1 MPVQTSPDL
10 APAAARM
17 AELIL
22 GIPDALL
29 AEPTP
34 CSEYTLGDLA
44 DHTGGFALAF
54 TAAARKDPG
63 MLSEPPR
70 PGDAS
75 QLEDGWRT
83 RIARDV
89 RVMAEAWSD
98 PQAWSGMTKV
108 GGVELPGEVCGIF
121 ALDELVIHGWDVARA
136 SRQPF
141 DCDKASLEALMSFVG
156 PDTEL
161 GQMARTN
168 GIFGPI
174 VEVPEGSSLLDRV
187 IGLTGRQPAW

>member
-1 MPVQTSPDL
+1 MPVQTFPDL
-10 APAAARM
+10 APAAQQM
-17 AELIL
+17 AGLIL

-34 CSEYTLGDLA
+34 CEEYTLGDLA
-44 DHTGGFALAF
+44 DHVGGFAVAF
-54 TAAARKDPG
+54 TAAAKKDTG
-63 MLSEPPR
+63 LLTEPPR

-75 QLEDGWRT
+75 QLEAGWRT
-83 RIARDV
+83 RIARDL
-89 RVMAEAWSD
+89 RTLADAWSD
-98 PQAWSGMTKV
+98 RQAWAGMTEV
-108 GGVELPGEVCGIF
+108 GGVELPGEICGIV

-141 DCDKASLEALMSFVG
+141 DCDVASLEALMGFVG
-156 PDTEL
+156 PDTEM
-161 GQMARTN
+161 GQMARSN

-174 VEVPEGSSLLDRV
+174 VEVPDGSPMLDRV

>member
-1 MPVQTSPDL
+1 MAVQTHPDL
-10 APAAARM
+10 APAARQM
-17 AELIL
+17 TDLIL
-22 GIPDALL
+22 GVPDALL
-29 AEPTP
+29 SEPTP
-34 CSEYTLGDLA
+34 CVEYSLGDLV
-44 DHTGGFALAF
+44 DHVGGFALAF

-63 MLSEPPR
+63 LLSEPPR

-83 RIARDV
+83 RIARDL
-89 RVMAEAWSD
+89 RTLAEAWSD
-98 PQAWSGMTKV
+98 PQAWTGMTQV
-108 GGVELPGEVCGIF
+108 GGVELPGEICGIV

-141 DCDKASLEALMSFVG
+141 DCDPTLLEALMSFVSA
-156 PDTEL
+156 DTEM
-161 GQMARTN
+161 GQMARSN

-174 VEVPEGSSLLDRV
+174 VEVPDGSPMLDRV